1 MEKIKRSG
9 AWCGLLALVTAL
21 CLLMGGAGTALA
33 EPTQEDPVPARIEV
47 YCPGGF
53 LPGANGKATILGSVS
68 AAWPDGTH
76 TVLSGATV
84 SLYPH
89 PTSKEDRLSGAATP
103 VAQTTTDKNGIYQF
117 SMDASPSGDT
127 DFDIMVE
134 YKGLKEL
141 HGNAK
146 DDSSGTYIK
155 RRIVV
160 RPILTTEANYDEAGN
175 IKGKLA
181 EPKVL
186 ELKRDQL
193 VDWDTYLL
201 GRGTNLW
208 GEKAPGFDVMPIE
221 WWKNNAEAYGKL
233 SSAFATH
240 GTKITAVD
248 ENGSPV
254 DLSQIT
260 AKPGT
265 YTVTYEIGFEL
276 PRSSSD
282 PITAYLS
289 NPPAGKFPG
298 YPEWPAEGNR
308 MVLSTASLTAK
319 VPYKLSYDAN
329 GGEGATPDEASF
341 MKGASV
347 TVANQGDL
355 KKGDAEFIGW
365 NTQADG
371 NGTSYAAGQKVTLDA
386 DTTLYA
392 QWKDTNV
399 VITYDP
405 NGGAWGN
412 DANKKEVVVTKG
424 TEIEI
429 IEAPTREGH
438 TFLYWKGSEF
448 QPGDKYTANADHTF
462 TAVWKENKS
471 DSNEAAGTS
480 HSSTTG
486 DKPSSSVQKTPAS
499 KLPPT
504 GDNASYLAI
513 ASALVAGAGLAAAS
527 ALMLRRR
534 KQQL

>member
-1 MEKIKRSG
+1 MEKVKRSG
-9 AWCGLLALVTAL
+9 IWCGFLALVTAL
-21 CLLMGGAGTALA
+21 CLLVGGADTAVA
-33 EPTQEDPVPARIEV
+33 EPAQEGPVPTSIQA

-53 LPGANGKATILGSVS
+53 LPGANGKAPIYGDVS
-68 AAWPDGTH
+68 ATWPDGTH
-76 TVLSGATV
+76 TPLPGATV

-89 PTSKEDRLSGAATP
+89 PTSKEARESGTATP

-117 SMDASPSGDT
+117 SMDASPSEDT
-127 DFDIMVE
+127 EFDIMIE

-141 HGNAK
+141 YGNAK

-155 RRIVV
+155 PRMVV
-160 RPILTTEANYDEAGN
+160 RPILTTEADFDEAGT
-175 IKGKLA
+175 IQGKLA

-186 ELKRDQL
+186 ELERDQL
-193 VDWDTYLL
+193 VHWDTYLL

-221 WWKNNAEAYGKL
+221 LWKNNSEAYGKL

-248 ENGSPV
+248 ENGAPV
-254 DLSQIT
+254 DPSQIT
-260 AKPGT
+260 ASAGT

-276 PRSSSD
+276 PGSYDD
-282 PITAYLS
+282 PIRSYCTTHSADVY
-289 NPPAGKFPG
+289 PG
-298 YPEWPAEGNR
+298 YPELPAEGNR
-308 MVLSTASLTAK
+308 MVLSSASLTAK
-319 VPYKLSYDAN
+319 VPYKLSYNAN
-329 GGEGATPDEASF
+329 GGEGTVPDEASF

-347 TVANQGDL
+347 TVENQGDL
-355 KKGDAEFIGW
+355 KKGKAEFTGW

-371 NGTSYAAGQKVTLDA
+371 NGTSYAAGQEVTLEA

-392 QWKDTNV
+392 QWKEAEV

-429 IEAPTREGH
+429 IEAPTFEGH

-471 DSNEAAGTS
+471 DSNETPGTS

>member
-9 AWCGLLALVTAL
+9 AWCGLLAFVTVL
-21 CLLMGGAGTALA
+21 CLLVGGTGTAAA
-33 EPTQEDPVPARIEV
+33 EPTQADRVPVSIGT
-47 YCPGGF
+47 YTPGGF
-53 LPGANGKATILGSVS
+53 LPGADGKAVILGSVS
-68 AAWPDGTH
+68 ATWPDGSYAP
-76 TVLSGATV
+76 LPGATV

-89 PTSKEDRLSGAATP
+89 PTSKEARKSGTATP
-103 VAQTTTDKNGIYQF
+103 VAQTTTDEHGIYQF
-117 SMDASPSGDT
+117 TMDASPSEDT
-127 DFDIMVE
+127 EFDIMIE
-134 YKGLKEL
+134 YKGLQEL
-141 HGNAK
+141 YGNAK
-146 DDSSGTYIK
+146 DAASGTYIK
-155 RRIVV
+155 PRMVV

-175 IKGKLA
+175 IQGKLA
-181 EPKVL
+181 EPKIL

-193 VDWDTYLL
+193 VHWDTYLL

-208 GEKAPGFDVMPIE
+208 NEKAPGFDVMPIE
-221 WWKNNAEAYGKL
+221 WWKGNSEAYGKL
-233 SSAFATH
+233 SSAFVTH
-240 GTKITAVD
+240 GTVITAVD
-248 ENGSPV
+248 ENGSTV
-254 DLSQIT
+254 DLNQIT

-276 PRSSSD
+276 PKTGNE
-282 PITAYLS
+282 PIASYLTG
-289 NPPAGKFPG
+289 NKVGEFPG
-298 YPEWPAEGNR
+298 YPEFPAEGNR
-308 MVLSTASLTAK
+308 MVLGTASLTAK

-329 GGEGATPDEASF
+329 GGKGATPDEASF

-347 TVANQGDL
+347 TLANQGDL
-355 KKGDAEFIGW
+355 KKGKAEFTGW

-371 NGTSYAAGQKVTLDA
+371 NGTSYAAGQEVTLEA

-392 QWKDTNV
+392 QWKEAEV

-412 DANKKEVVVTKG
+412 DSNKKEVVVTKG

-429 IEAPTREGH
+429 IEAPTFEGH

-471 DSNEAAGTS
+471 DSNETPGTS
-480 HSSTTG
+480 HSP
-486 DKPSSSVQKTPAS
+486 KPTHKSSSRVQKKRIS
-499 KLPPT
+499 KLPAT
-504 GDNASYLAI
+504 GDNASYMAI
-513 ASALVAGAGLAAAS
+513 TSVLFAGAGFATAG